1 MLLMATSSEYGSVT
15 CVAARAATGLCV
27 GVCVTCSDVEV
38 MAKIYRPL
46 ECGIE
51 MCTCTS
57 LVSSDSSYDLSFFG
71 CTGILMSCYCQEVGA
86 QEWPTN
92 WPKLTTTAPWCGWYV
107 ASLSLSLSLSLQK
120 TVEWRCHHAIFVLC
134 AVLVGINF
142 AFWRMCKFDCACACH
157 LFILSVH
164 VQLQSFLPLHRHCA
178 VFNAVHCLQLAF
190 PGSFTMPF
198 TSGRVWHRVARD

>member
-1 MLLMATSSEYGSVT
+1 MHIARLIRFILRPFFLWLHRYIDELLLPGGGGTGMADK
-15 CVAARAATGLCV
+15 L
-27 GVCVTCSDVEV
+27 
-38 MAKIYRPL
+38 AKADYH
-46 ECGIE
+46 
-51 MCTCTS
+51 
-57 LVSSDSSYDLSFFG
+57 
-71 CTGILMSCYCQEVGA
+71 GA
-86 QEWPTN
+86 MVRVVRRKP
-92 WPKLTTTAPWCGWYV
+92 
-107 ASLSLSLSLSLQK
+107 LSLSLSLSLQK